1 MAETAAVER
10 LDTDEIALLERHRP
24 VLRYDRQYDYRAA
37 SVLGAVE
44 NPGNIL
50 RRFDG
55 EVLAR
60 AGGEPSLSLELLVAY
75 PAGLEAR
82 HDDCLAM
89 GPDVLGDA
97 RRMEGEE
104 RYAGRLYGRVVEDGG
119 RTWLQYWFWLYYNP
133 KNLFGFGRH
142 EGDWELVQIGL
153 GDDDEPELAAYSQH
167 SSGETRRFSA
177 GEVQIEERAGGV
189 HPVVY
194 VASLSHAAYFEPGTH
209 PYPSGIDHA
218 YGDGP
223 VDFLPVEPP
232 GSWAEWEGRWGSSE
246 RTIAGRL
253 GNGPPSPARQAK
265 WSSPAGFQAKLR
277 RRRLRALIGRAVH
290 VLGRVSYP
298 LAPAIEAR
306 LEAERCMVD
315 YRFNQA
321 RWRHSRH
328 LYLTVHDG
336 ERVIASRALHSP
348 AAEGTAVLVLP
359 QGAKPDTVWASTFNR
374 LRQRSELARGTEEG
388 ANGEVD

>member
-1 MAETAAVER
+1 MEWGG
-10 LDTDEIALLERHRP
+10 TDKIALLERHRP

-60 AGGEPSLSLELLVAY
+60 AGGEPALSLELLAAY
-75 PAGLEAR
+75 PAGLAPR
-82 HDDCLAM
+82 RDDCLAM
-89 GPDVLGDA
+89 APDALGDA
-97 RRMEGEE
+97 RRMEGEG
-104 RYAGRLYGRVVEDGG
+104 RFAGRLYGRVVEDGG

-133 KNLFGFGRH
+133 KNLFGFGKH
-142 EGDWELVQIGL
+142 EGDWELVQISL
-153 GDDDEPELAAYSQH
+153 GADGEPELAAYSQH

-177 GEVQIEERAGGV
+177 GEVQVEERAGGL

-223 VDFLPVEPP
+223 LDFLPVERP
-232 GSWAEWEGRWGSSE
+232 GPWADWPGTWGSSE
-246 RTIAGRL
+246 RAIAGRL
-253 GNGPPSPARQAK
+253 GNGPPSPGRQAK
-265 WSSPAGFQAKLR
+265 WRDPAGFQAKLR
-277 RRRLRALIGRAVH
+277 RRRLRTLVSRALH
-290 VLGRVSYP
+290 VLGRATYP
-298 LAPAIEAR
+298 LAPAIGAR
-306 LEAERCMVD
+306 FEAERCLVD
-315 YRFNQA
+315 YRLNQA
-321 RWRHSRH
+321 RLRRSRH

-336 ERVIASRALHSP
+336 DRVIASRALRRP
-348 AAEGTAVLVLP
+348 AEAGRAVVLLPPGAEP
-359 QGAKPDTVWASTFNR
+359 GAVWASTFNR
-374 LRQRSELARGTEEG
+374 LRQRSELARADT
-388 ANGEVD
+388 